1 MDKLK
6 ILVDFESFLK
16 KRFPGRDKPI
26 IRDVEVLQPKSFND
40 HRFNEWRKN
49 K

>member
-6 ILVDFESFLK
+6 ILADFESFLK
-16 KRFPGRDKPI
+16 NRFPGRDTPITRDIKP
-26 IRDVEVLQPKSFND
+26 LQPKSFND
-40 HRFNEWRKN
+40 HRFNEWRKR